1 MRQGRLSVSTAG
13 LERGGCVAPLPYR
26 VGGGAP
32 IARASSG
39 FIALGSLTTSGLM
52 ARGAATGARSDIPRV
67 FRFWDVVVGSVGDV
81 VGLTRGSVVGLVRGT
96 D

>member
-1 MRQGRLSVSTAG
+1 LRQGRLSVSTTG

-32 IARASSG
+32 IARASPG
-39 FIALGSLTTSGLM
+39 FSALGSLTASGLM
-52 ARGAATGARSDIPRV
+52 ARGAATGARSGIPRV

-81 VGLTRGSVVGLVRGT
+81 VGLTRGSVVGLMRGT